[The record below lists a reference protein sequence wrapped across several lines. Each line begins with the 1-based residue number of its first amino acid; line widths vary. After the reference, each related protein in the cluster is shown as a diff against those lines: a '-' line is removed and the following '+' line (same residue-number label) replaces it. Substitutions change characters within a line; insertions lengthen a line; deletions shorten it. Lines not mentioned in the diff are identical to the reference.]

1 MSTVEPACSWEPI
14 KRLIEPLF
22 KGNLGSWSL
31 VWSSSVCSTCKDR
44 CIISRGKLEH
54 IDKPERRARSS
65 VWDTKQIHAPVTD
78 GQSASRLPEKAR
90 EDTRCVCFHGTELRL
105 VNASPCL
112 QSSAVSIVSLS
123 RRLTATC
130 AQPRAFTCW
139 WSPLL
144 CTWLKT
150 LACWHGARFS
160 GETGGGSV
168 AAFSRQPAATW
179 WSTGTNSSG
188 AACALQTSPPSAT
201 RLISYITKVGGKWKN
216 PLRLEMMRW
225 FVRTHLSPYLSVC
238 LAVQRLYLL
247 LKQLRSICL
256 FPLCGC
262 LCYFDGNVFV
272 FGLVTREHFHRFY
285 PHFHLYQPQLLF
297 LLAIALTSSCWA
309 REKEGL

>member
-1 MSTVEPACSWEPI
+1 M
-14 KRLIEPLF
+14 
-22 KGNLGSWSL
+22 
-31 VWSSSVCSTCKDR
+31 WSSSVCSACKDH

-78 GQSASRLPEKAR
+78 GQSASRSPEKAR

-112 QSSAVSIVSLS
+112 QSSAVSVVSLS

-201 RLISYITKVGGKWKN
+201 RLISYITKVGGKWKTLWGWKWCGGLFAHISH
-216 PLRLEMMRW
+216 PTCQ
-225 FVRTHLSPYLSVC
+225 FVSLCSGFICCWNSSVQSAFSLSVDVCATLMVTCLC
-238 LAVQRLYLL
+238 LAS
-247 LKQLRSICL
+247 LRVNISTDSTHTSIRINHS
-256 FPLCGC
+256 F
-262 LCYFDGNVFV
+262 F
-272 FGLVTREHFHRFY
+272 
-285 PHFHLYQPQLLF
+285 
-297 LLAIALTSSCWA
+297 
-309 REKEGL
+309 